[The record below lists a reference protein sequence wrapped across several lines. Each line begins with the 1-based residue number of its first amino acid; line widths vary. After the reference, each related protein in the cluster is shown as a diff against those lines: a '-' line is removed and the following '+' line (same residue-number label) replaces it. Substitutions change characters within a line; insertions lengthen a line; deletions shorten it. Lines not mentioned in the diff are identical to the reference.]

1 MTLAETAYAAL
12 RRDIVSGALAPGL
25 PLRMTLL
32 CDRYGMGMS
41 PVREAL
47 NRLQAERLVVSM
59 PLRGFIVSPV
69 SAAELTDTTDT
80 RILIEAEALRRSI
93 AAGGADWAQAV
104 RNTLAALLAAADAG
118 DDRLEVLHHAFHRA
132 LVAGCGSPR
141 LLELFE
147 RLYSESERYRF
158 HALTVEAR
166 GGSRDLAT
174 EHRAIADAALAGD
187 TPGAIAAL
195 TAHYR
200 RTETVLKARM
210 PEPATAPR
218 RRVKAAGSTAR
229 A

>member
-12 RRDIVSGALAPGL
+12 RRDIVSGALAPGQ

-41 PVREAL
+41 PLREAL
-47 NRLQAERLVVSM
+47 NRLQSQGLVVAL
-59 PLRGFIVSPV
+59 PLRGFIVAPV
-69 SAAELTDTTDT
+69 SAVDVTDTTDT

-93 AAGGADWAQAV
+93 ALGGAAWARAV
-104 RNTLAALLAAADAG
+104 RDALSALLDATVT
-118 DDRLEVLHHAFHRA
+118 DADRLEHLHHGFHHA

-147 RLYSESERYRF
+147 RLYSESERYRY
-158 HALTVEAR
+158 HALTVGAR
-166 GGSRDLAT
+166 DGSRDLAA
-174 EHRAIADAALAGD
+174 EHRAIADAALSDDAE
-187 TPGAIAAL
+187 AAVAAL

-200 RTETVLKARM
+200 RTETLLKARL
-210 PEPATAPR
+210 PEPAPPAR
-218 RRVKAAGSTAR
+218 RRVRSSGSAAR

>member
-12 RRDIVSGALAPGL
+12 RRDIVTGALAPGL

-47 NRLQAERLVVSM
+47 NRLQAERLVVAM
-59 PLRGFIVSPV
+59 PLRGFVVAPV

-80 RILIEAEALRRSI
+80 RILIETQALRRSI
-93 AAGGADWAQAV
+93 LGGSSDWADTLRA
-104 RNTLAALLAAADAG
+104 TLAALLDAAGADA
-118 DDRLEVLHHAFHRA
+118 DRLETLHHGFHRA

-147 RLYSESERYRF
+147 RLYSESERYRY
-158 HALTVEAR
+158 HALMVEAR
-166 GGSRDLAT
+166 DGSRDLAA

-187 TPGAIAAL
+187 AEAAVAAL

-200 RTETVLKARM
+200 RTETVLKTRL
-210 PEPATAPR
+210 PEPAPPR
-218 RRVKAAGSTAR
+218 ARRVRVSESAAR